1 MTKTTEKIVLT
12 LNRIFLNRLKQKA
25 EKEGYSNHQ
34 QFIYQILRRNIYHKK
49 GAGRPQRG
57 RYAEE
62 IRMLGRR
69 RIFAKKGGK
78 LVDV

>member
-1 MTKTTEKIVLT
+1 MTIKYLKLT
-12 LNRIFLNRLKQKA
+12 FDNKFLRDILKKA
-25 EKEGYSNHQ
+25 GKLGYSNPQ

-49 GAGRPQRG
+49 GAGRPQGG

>member
-12 LNRIFLNRLKQKA
+12 LNRIFSSRLKQKA
-25 EKEGYSNHQ
+25 EKDGYSSPQ
-34 QFIYQILRRNIYHKK
+34 QLIYNILRRNIYHKK
-49 GAGRPQRG
+49 GAGRPQGG

-62 IRMLGRR
+62 IRMLGRG